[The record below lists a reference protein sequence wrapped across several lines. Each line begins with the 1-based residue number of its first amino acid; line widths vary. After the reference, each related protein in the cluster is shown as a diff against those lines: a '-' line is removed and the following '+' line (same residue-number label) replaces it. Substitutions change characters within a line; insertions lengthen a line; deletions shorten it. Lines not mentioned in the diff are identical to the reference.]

1 MTSRKV
7 LVYFQEHVHQKEDN
21 MIQKRLM
28 NSSFKSL
35 QRPNILKGIC
45 KFSCDIRVEVE
56 IFTEPV
62 LVTSHSRNHRASG
75 HLEFDMTFRSLK
87 EHAQLFFF

>member
-1 MTSRKV
+1 M
-7 LVYFQEHVHQKEDN
+7 
-21 MIQKRLM
+21 
-28 NSSFKSL
+28 
-35 QRPNILKGIC
+35 
-45 KFSCDIRVEVE
+45 E

-87 EHAQLFFF
+87 EHAQLFFFFKFNFVCLFVC